1 MTSTPLFT
9 LLLVGAWGLSL
20 PNGEASNREL
30 LAAPSSGEGADLIAL
45 DLVEFLTCIDFH
57 TDKESYPEDLILN
70 CLEEQ
75 GLLSPENKE
84 LV

>member
-1 MTSTPLFT
+1 M
-9 LLLVGAWGLSL
+9 
-20 PNGEASNREL
+20 
-30 LAAPSSGEGADLIAL
+30 IAL
-45 DLVEFLTCIDFH
+45 DLVDFLTCIDFH